1 MLSSLRGCSL
11 VLVAVAMVGQAI
23 ALEGVPQPSC
33 ADHNP
38 NRNAYFGDLHV
49 HTGFSFDAVIVGTSA
64 TPEDAYNFA
73 KGEPL
78 VLAPTGPRRSGLPR
92 TRQLD
97 RPLDFTA
104 VTEHA
109 EFLGELAIC
118 FTPPADADDPNAPY
132 NSQICEDS
140 RLTAETAA
148 DTRLDFDDP
157 DFAIDTFQEVSQG
170 TLTPTPERNEEICG
184 DGDVCEIEAAI
195 VWQEIQDMT
204 NEANEPCRFTALHGY
219 EWTGS
224 PFGSNLHR
232 NVIFKNADVP
242 SAPISYFEAPRP
254 QQLWFGLT
262 KQCIKGLS
270 SCDAI
275 SIPHGSN
282 SSSGVMFSP
291 TTGIPGATQRGARPI
306 TAREA
311 RTRASF
317 ETLVEIIQHKG
328 SSECRQLMEA
338 DDGTGLFINDEQC
351 AFEQIPRAFFFL
363 DPVPNKPFPRLSF
376 AREGLKE
383 GLTEFERTG
392 VNPFKFGFIGSTD
405 THNATPGQVSD
416 EEFATTG
423 HIGGNDYEPD
433 RNLNIRTAAA
443 GIESNGGGLAV
454 VWAEENTRESIF
466 DAMKRRETYATSGS
480 RMKVRFF
487 GGWDYPAATCD
498 SFDAVQAGYDG
509 GVPMGG
515 DLPEREARR
524 GNGSSPSFLV
534 TALKDAGNDR
544 PATDLQRIQ
553 IIKAWIDRRGVPQER
568 VFDVAGSAD
577 NGASVDT
584 DTCRTSGQGA
594 ASLCAVW
601 NDPDFDADRPA
612 TYYARVLEN
621 PTCRWNQ
628 TFCAATY
635 GHVTEACSRG
645 RVAPEHAQC
654 CSETAAH
661 ESYCVA
667 RLDEEAEEAG
677 LTRGRAACTL
687 PVDSNPTDDDIYGI
701 PQELKDSC
709 CQSNYIAFPKTVQE
723 RAWTSPIWYTPDET
737 RLTSGRRPLRRN

>member
-1 MLSSLRGCSL
+1 MFSSLRDWSLSL
-11 VLVAVAMVGQAI
+11 VALVMVGQAV
-23 ALEGVPQPSC
+23 ALDEVSQPNC
-33 ADHNP
+33 ADYNP
-38 NRNAYFGDLHV
+38 SRNAYFGDLHV

-78 VLAPTGPRRSGLPR
+78 VLAPTGPRRLGLPR

-109 EFLGELAIC
+109 EFLGELVIC

-140 RLTAETAA
+140 RLTFETTA
-148 DTRLDFDDP
+148 DTRLEFEEDN
-157 DFAIDTFQEVSQG
+157 FALDTFTEVSVG
-170 TLTPTPERNEEICG
+170 ALSPFPERNEDICG
-184 DGDVCEIEAAI
+184 DGEICEIEAAI

-219 EWTGS
+219 EWTGA
-224 PFGSNLHR
+224 PFGNNLHR

-242 SAPISYFEAPRP
+242 STPISYFEAPQP
-254 QQLWFGLT
+254 QELWSGLAR
-262 KQCIKGLS
+262 QCIEGLS
-270 SCDAI
+270 SCDVI

-282 SSSGVMFSP
+282 ASSGVMFSP

-306 TAREA
+306 TAQEA
-311 RTRASF
+311 RTRATF

-328 SSECRQLMEA
+328 ASECRQLMDAE
-338 DDGTGLFINDEQC
+338 DGTKLFINDEQC
-351 AFEQIPRAFFFL
+351 AFEQIPRSFFL
-363 DPVPNKPFPRLSF
+363 RDPVPNVPMPRLSL

-383 GLTEFERTG
+383 GLAEFERTG

-423 HIGGNDYEPD
+423 HIGGSDYEPG
-433 RNLNIRTAAA
+433 RNLNIRTSVA

-466 DAMKRRETYATSGS
+466 NAMKRKETYATSGS

-487 GGWDYPAATCD
+487 GGWDYPAATCE
-498 SFDAVQAGYDG
+498 SYDAVRAGYDG

-515 DLPEREARR
+515 DLPEMDARR
-524 GNGSSPSFLV
+524 DNGSSPSFLV
-534 TALKDAGNDR
+534 TALKDAADDR

-553 IIKAWIDRRGVPQER
+553 IVKAWIDRRGIPQER

-584 DTCRTSGQGA
+584 DTCRTSGRGA
-594 ASLCAVW
+594 AALCAVW

-628 TFCAATY
+628 SFCAATY
-635 GHVTEACSRG
+635 GNVTEACSLG
-645 RVAPEHAQC
+645 QVASEHAQC
-654 CSETAAH
+654 CNETAAH
-661 ESYCVA
+661 EFYCEA
-667 RLDEEAEEAG
+667 RLDEEAAEAG
-677 LTRGRAACTL
+677 LAKRELACKL
-687 PVDSNPTDDDIYGI
+687 PVDRNQADDNDFGI

-709 CQSNYIAFPKTVQE
+709 CQSDYVAFPKTAQE

-737 RLTSGRRPLRRN
+737 RLN